1 MNSIFNPEK
10 IKFTEK
16 ITVFIKKDILLVIAL
31 TLAIVSSFFSM
42 PKLEYID
49 FKVLVLLFNLM
60 LIVAAFKRLK
70 VLDCFATSLL
80 SKCTS
85 HRSISFTLIFLT
97 FFSSMIVTNDVALI
111 TFVPLTLVIGKKI
124 KINPFKIIIFQ
135 TIAANLGSSLTPM
148 GNPQNLF
155 IYSFFKISPLEFFKI
170 TIPLVVLSTLFLIA
184 IIFKSKNKPYSFTV
198 ETIKISNLKEFA
210 IYLILLL
217 IILLSVFHVIDYK
230 ITFIFT
236 ISTVFFLNKKLFKLV
251 DYSLL
256 LTFIC
261 FFIFIGNISSMD
273 YIKNI
278 METILS
284 SSKSTYFSS
293 IIVSQG
299 ISNVPATMLISGF
312 TPYYKE
318 LLLGVNIGGL
328 GTLIASL
335 ASVISYKLYIK
346 EYPESSKDFLKS
358 FTLYNL
364 CGLLILVPLIY
375 FINKI

>member
-124 KINPFKIIIFQ
+124 KINP
-135 TIAANLGSSLTPM
+135 
-148 GNPQNLF
+148 
-155 IYSFFKISPLEFFKI
+155 FKI

>member
-1 MNSIFNPEK
+1 
-10 IKFTEK
+10 
-16 ITVFIKKDILLVIAL
+16 
-31 TLAIVSSFFSM
+31 
-42 PKLEYID
+42 
-49 FKVLVLLFNLM
+49 
-60 LIVAAFKRLK
+60 
-70 VLDCFATSLL
+70 
-80 SKCTS
+80 
-85 HRSISFTLIFLT
+85 
-97 FFSSMIVTNDVALI
+97 MIVTNDVALI

-155 IYSFFKISPLEFFKI
+155 IYSFFKVSPLEFFKI

-184 IIFKSKNKPYSFTV
+184 IIFKSKNNTYSFTV

-236 ISTVFFLNKKLFKLV
+236 IITVFFFNKELFKLV

-375 FINKI
+375 FIKI

>member
-1 MNSIFNPEK
+1 
-10 IKFTEK
+10 
-16 ITVFIKKDILLVIAL
+16 
-31 TLAIVSSFFSM
+31 
-42 PKLEYID
+42 
-49 FKVLVLLFNLM
+49 
-60 LIVAAFKRLK
+60 
-70 VLDCFATSLL
+70 
-80 SKCTS
+80 
-85 HRSISFTLIFLT
+85 
-97 FFSSMIVTNDVALI
+97 
-111 TFVPLTLVIGKKI
+111 
-124 KINPFKIIIFQ
+124 
-135 TIAANLGSSLTPM
+135 
-148 GNPQNLF
+148 QNLF
-155 IYSFFKISPLEFFKI
+155 IYSFFKVSPLEFFKI

-184 IIFKSKNKPYSFTV
+184 IIFKSKNNTYSFTV

-236 ISTVFFLNKKLFKLV
+236 IITVFFFNKELFKLV